1 MFKPDRRKER
11 LHISYMDISGIHMFS
26 VNRSWIVLINQRC
39 ENDVHRFRNNVSHRC
54 KVCGWD
60 FETASSAFCSIEC
73 RYMNTLG
80 SQLDEMMGSLDDVVK
95 RKENSEDVFEP
106 IVKRKHRRK
115 GTPYRSPFY

>member
-1 MFKPDRRKER
+1 MKYAINTSKNSDVT
-11 LHISYMDISGIHMFS
+11 S
-26 VNRSWIVLINQRC
+26 VAILR
-39 ENDVHRFRNNVSHRC
+39 
-54 KVCGWD
+54 
-60 FETASSAFCSIEC
+60 
-73 RYMNTLG
+73 NTLG